1 MAEDVGRV
9 IDGLI
14 ELNKAMNKNQC
25 YACAYEF
32 VVAASK
38 FGTEIL
44 VDAIEKL
51 KEMQKE
57 NDELKAGRT
66 EIVRCKDCEY
76 HGGKDY
82 HCPCNSTGD
91 PFLDWVPDEDWFCA
105 DGKRKE
111 GGGT

>member
-9 IDGLI
+9 IDGLN

-57 NDELKAGRT
+57 NDELQAERT
-66 EIVRCKDCEY
+66 EVVRCKDCEY
-76 HGGKDY
+76 HGWQ
-82 HCPCNSTGD
+82 HPECPCNSSGD
-91 PFLDWVPDEDWFCA
+91 PYLIWEPEDDWYCA

-111 GGGT
+111 GGEA

>member
-1 MAEDVGRV
+1 MDN
-9 IDGLI
+9 L
-14 ELNKAMNKNQC
+14 
-25 YACAYEF
+25 
-32 VVAASK
+32 
-38 FGTEIL
+38 
-44 VDAIEKL
+44 EKV
-51 KEMQKE
+51 
-57 NDELKAGRT
+57 